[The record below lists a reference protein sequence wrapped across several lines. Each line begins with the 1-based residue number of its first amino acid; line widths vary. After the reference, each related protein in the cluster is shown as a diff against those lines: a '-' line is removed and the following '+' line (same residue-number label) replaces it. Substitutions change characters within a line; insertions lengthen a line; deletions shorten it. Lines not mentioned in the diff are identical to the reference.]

1 MALDGGT
8 RSDRDGLEQ
17 ELVGQLRTAK
27 DLIVS
32 LEDASYAGESGSI
45 GAHVRHNLNFVEAV
59 IAGIPSRSI
68 DYANRSRDRR
78 IETERL
84 AAVAKIDELIAR
96 IEGMQFDLAM
106 PLTITSEVD
115 AATCHSSSLG
125 RELEFVISHTIHHH
139 ALIKERLHHL
149 GIEFDEAFGVAPS
162 TLEYRNG
169 LKR

>member
-8 RSDRDGLEQ
+8 ITDRNGLGQ
-17 ELVGQLRTAK
+17 ALVGQLSTAK
-27 DLIVS
+27 DLIAN
-32 LEDASYAGESGSI
+32 LEDAGYSGGAGSI

-59 IAGIPSRSI
+59 IAGITSRSI

-96 IEGMQFDLAM
+96 IESISLDLAM
-106 PLTITSEVD
+106 PLTITSEIDV
-115 AATCHSSSLG
+115 AISHSSSLG

-139 ALIKERLHHL
+139 ALIKERLQHL
-149 GIEFDEAFGVAPS
+149 GIEFDETFGIAPS

-169 LKR
+169 LKQ